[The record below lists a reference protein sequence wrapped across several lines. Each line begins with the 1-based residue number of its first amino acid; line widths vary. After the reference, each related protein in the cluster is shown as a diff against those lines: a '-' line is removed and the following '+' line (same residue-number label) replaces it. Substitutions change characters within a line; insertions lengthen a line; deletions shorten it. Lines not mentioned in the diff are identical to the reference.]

1 VLPFE
6 QEGENAA
13 VPGFARSFVRQ
24 VIVGLTRF
32 NSVYVYGT
40 ETSENMDR
48 RLRTDAGPDQLCV
61 DLILSGTVSLWDD
74 NFAVDLLLQET
85 GSLRYLWAEKLVRK
99 FVPESIHA
107 LRDEVAA
114 IIAQR
119 LAQPY
124 GVIFSWAL
132 DDQGGS
138 PETLDGYRA
147 VVEFYQYV
155 RTFQIDRLAAVRRRL
170 EQAVERD
177 PSFGEGHACLSHLY
191 SQHARFMS
199 GNTEELRHYAD
210 RAFHH
215 GRQAQLLVPNSCH
228 AHHALALAYWFSGDK
243 TRALESYQ
251 TALALNPNDT
261 DLMADL
267 GLRYCQIMDWEKG
280 VPLVEESYRRNPCQS
295 GTYRIALVLYHFSE
309 RQYAEALRQALLVDA
324 PDVVYHHIVIAACA
338 GRLGLHQ
345 KAQEAIASLERIEP
359 DYARRMA
366 GDLASRNIHPTLA
379 QDLISALRDAG
390 IGRAVRSADARKT

>member
-1 VLPFE
+1 
-6 QEGENAA
+6 
-13 VPGFARSFVRQ
+13 
-24 VIVGLTRF
+24 
-32 NSVYVYGT
+32 
-40 ETSENMDR
+40 
-48 RLRTDAGPDQLCV
+48 
-61 DLILSGTVSLWDD
+61 
-74 NFAVDLLLQET
+74 VDLLLQET

-99 FVPESIHA
+99 FVPECIHA

-147 VVEFYQYV
+147 VVDFYQYI

-177 PSFGEGHACLSHLY
+177 PSFGEGHACLSQLY

-199 GNTEELRHYAD
+199 GNTEELRQYAD

-215 GRQAQLLVPNSCH
+215 ARQAQLLLPNSSH
-228 AHHALALAYWFSGDK
+228 AHHALALAHWFSGDK
-243 TRALESYQ
+243 TRALESYR

-295 GTYRIALVLYHFSE
+295 GSFRIALVLYHFSQ
-309 RQYAEALRQALLVDA
+309 RQYDEALRQALLLDA
-324 PDVVYHHIVIAACA
+324 PDVVYHHFVIAACA
-338 GRLGLHQ
+338 ARLGLHQ
-345 KAQEAIASLERIEP
+345 KAQEAIANLERIEP

-366 GDLASRNIHPTLA
+366 ADLASRNIHPTLA

-390 IGRAVRSADARKT
+390 IGRAMRSADARKT